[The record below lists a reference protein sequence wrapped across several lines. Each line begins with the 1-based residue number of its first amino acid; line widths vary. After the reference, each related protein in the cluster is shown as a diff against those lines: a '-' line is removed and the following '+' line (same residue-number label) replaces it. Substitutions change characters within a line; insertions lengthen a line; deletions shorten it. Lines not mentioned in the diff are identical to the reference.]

1 MAEGDGAL
9 YNEFKFQLLNGAFN
23 LANGGDVIKVIL
35 VTGHAPD
42 IDVHTVYNDVKG
54 DEETDGTSPPAYTTG
69 GETLASQATSKD
81 IGDDEGVFDGDNI
94 TWTALDVGTPSH
106 AIMYDESG
114 ASPTEDYLM
123 AYWEI
128 TTASNGG
135 DYTLQF
141 DGEGIINI
149 T

>member
-9 YNEFKFQLLNGAFN
+9 YNVFKYQLLNGAFN
-23 LANGGDVIKVIL
+23 LANGGDTIKVML
-35 VTGHAPD
+35 VTGHTPD
-42 IDVHTVYNDVKG
+42 IDAHTAYQDVKG
-54 DEETDGTSPPAYTTG
+54 DEETDASSPPAYTTG
-69 GETLASQATSKD
+69 GETLANQATSQD
-81 IGDDEGVFDGDNI
+81 NTDDEGVFDGDNI

-114 ASPTEDYLM
+114 ASPPADYLM
-123 AYWEI
+123 AYWELA
-128 TTASNGG
+128 TASNGG

-141 DGEGIINI
+141 ATEGIINI

>member
-23 LANGGDVIKVIL
+23 LVNGGDTIKVCL

-42 IDVHTVYNDVKG
+42 IDTHTAYQDVKA
-54 DEETDGTSPPAYTTG
+54 DEETDASSPAAYTTG
-69 GETLASQATSKD
+69 GETLANQATSKD
-81 IGDDEGVFDGDNI
+81 TGDDEGVFDADNV
-94 TWTALDVGTPSH
+94 TWTGLDVGTPSH
-106 AIMYDESG
+106 AIMYDDSG
-114 ASPTEDYLM
+114 ASPPLDYLM
-123 AYWEI
+123 AYWELS
-128 TTASNGG
+128 TASNGG

-141 DGEGIINI
+141 AAEGIINI